1 MKKVSAAL
9 AVGLALSLSGCLNT
23 REQLAKR
30 DDADCRSYGA
40 KPGTQ
45 EYFQCRMA
53 KDRNNT
59 VAEAAAAAQSQSAIS
74 NFNNTVQNNAVPPS
88 AYNVPPMVPIGRRS
102 GQSCISQPSGNG
114 FVTNCN

>member
-1 MKKVSAAL
+1 MKIKAIATVL
-9 AVGLALSLSGCLNT
+9 ATLLLSGCLSS
-23 REQLAKR
+23 REQLAKQ
-30 DDADCRSYGA
+30 DDSDCRSYGA

-53 KDRNNT
+53 KDRNNA
-59 VAEAAAAAQSQSAIS
+59 VAGAEAAARSQAALS
-74 NFNNTVQNNAVPPS
+74 NFNNTVQQNALPPS
-88 AYNVPPMVPIGRRS
+88 AYNIPAMMPIGRGS